1 MSIDSRTCYRCTKN
15 KLNNMRIEAQYVKE
29 SKRIITNYN
38 KVVSEL
44 SVFEK
49 TLSENKDIL
58 LKLKDDIDA
67 LKDMKG
73 TDLLKKSK
81 LAEVMS
87 GYDKEIGRLQD
98 IMMPYVAQLER
109 LKKDSTVLY
118 GILKE
123 KYPGASDTQLQQQIF
138 SQLDEEKKE
147 L

>member
-1 MSIDSRTCYRCTKN
+1 
-15 KLNNMRIEAQYVKE
+15 MRIETQYVKE

-44 SVFEK
+44 AVFEK

-58 LKLKDDIDA
+58 IKLKDDIDA

-118 GILKE
+118 GVLKE